1 MTMKVLVTGAGGF
14 VGAQV
19 TAASV
24 RAGHAVTALFRRAG
38 SAPSASS
45 EGASVAYCDLSDR
58 EATSAL
64 FHSLRPQAVLH
75 TAARIPTRAG
85 EDAYHFFDDNVRAT
99 LNLLYAS
106 KPAAV
111 EHVVFS
117 SSMSVYGNPT
127 YLPVD
132 ERHPTVPASAYG
144 ISKLEGEMYAR
155 LCAEE
160 GGPRVSVLRY
170 SGVFGPG
177 QRSGAIPTF
186 LARCARNEAL
196 TLHAGG
202 RPSSDYVWVKD
213 VARANLLALECA
225 GRDPFA
231 VYNIGGGV
239 EVTVAELA
247 ELIRALSG
255 SRSEIHRS
263 EAGSARDFRFAYDV
277 SQAREG
283 MGFVATTLDGALR
296 EWLAEMQ
303 TDARA

>member
-1 MTMKVLVTGAGGF
+1 
-14 VGAQV
+14 
-19 TAASV
+19 
-24 RAGHAVTALFRRAG
+24 
-38 SAPSASS
+38 
-45 EGASVAYCDLSDR
+45 
-58 EATSAL
+58 
-64 FHSLRPQAVLH
+64 
-75 TAARIPTRAG
+75 
-85 EDAYHFFDDNVRAT
+85 
-99 LNLLYAS
+99 
-106 KPAAV
+106 
-111 EHVVFS
+111 
-117 SSMSVYGNPT
+117 
-127 YLPVD
+127 
-132 ERHPTVPASAYG
+132 
-144 ISKLEGEMYAR
+144 
-155 LCAEE
+155 
-160 GGPRVSVLRY
+160 
-170 SGVFGPG
+170 
-177 QRSGAIPTF
+177 
-186 LARCARNEAL
+186 
-196 TLHAGG
+196 LHAGG